1 MASIRLNTGAGTQVA
16 TLAQDA
22 LRMAWFAVDGWTV
35 STQTPFA
42 FLTLN
47 LTNETQRILSQ
58 ESYLNEI
65 QLELS
70 GLEGNVL
77 PVKYLR
83 MPELIFSSKT
93 ESSFGVYPNPFYDEL
108 RLWMN
113 NPEPG
118 QLTVVFHDVNGR
130 ELESGTPVHKEA
142 GYQIM
147 NLNTEHYPAG
157 IYFLHIHWE
166 GKNANHRD
174 VLRIIKQ

>member
-1 MASIRLNTGAGTQVA
+1 
-16 TLAQDA
+16 
-22 LRMAWFAVDGWTV
+22 MAWFAVDGWTV